1 MEKTP
6 LQDIYDSS
14 REELVRELH
23 ESLALDVTKGYRKMR
38 SVMRRY
44 AEQQTRFT
52 HLQHPTLFAKVN
64 YLLGQMEASRD
75 LRRRV
80 NEARVR
86 MGDPLPAPPLGESLS
101 NEEIRLIERHRLEDV
116 RALEEFIMGSS
127 ATPSAPTGH
136 LPLYGEACG
145 REEGEKHTGEP
156 DGLPIKGE
164 VAHSAGGGSG
174 AGGGNRLIVTAFTET
189 TITGRL
195 DDGEG
200 TLVTAVY
207 GPDNPWLYGRDW
219 SYLQKALR
227 VGAQINIIRCHQGEE
242 GVLLPELFIVEPD
255 ILIDITTVASC
266 IEDYSESPLV
276 HLMSRLHSDGA
287 SSAILL
293 GNLASQ
299 LLDETLRG
307 VKRPYTESAR
317 DFFRANPLLLAT
329 TPTDTSFHADAQQQA
344 DNIRQAVEKGLKS
357 HFANFSPAD
366 TVLEPTFFC
375 ETLGLQGRM
384 DMLQLDYRILVEQ
397 KSGKGGWPPNQDPQI
412 PVAQQKHYAQVLL
425 YMAILHYGFGIDNGQ
440 IAPFLL
446 YSKYSKGLLGMG
458 PAPTLLHTALRI
470 RNQLA
475 RCEQM
480 YAEEGYEIL
489 LRLRPEHLLKKGGG
503 GRLWE
508 IYKRPVVEHLL
519 SVVQKASPLEQA
531 YFLRYMRFVSTEH
544 MLGKV
549 GNMQKESSG
558 FAAKWHDTLDDK
570 LLAGNI
576 YADLHLVT
584 PASATEE
591 NVAEVVLEILTTD
604 NGQQTTDNRQ
614 QTTEN
619 GEQTTDNGQQTTE
632 NGEQITDNRQ
642 QTTENCQLS
651 SLNSQL
657 STVNSQLSTLN
668 SQLSTLNSQLSTLN
682 SQLPSNNFRPGDIV
696 VLYPY
701 APGTEPDIRRTPC
714 LRGSLAEIS
723 NRRLTVRLRAPQS
736 TARFFFASGEERVWA
751 IEHDFMESSSAGLF
765 RGLHAFLKAPKERRD
780 LVLSQRRP
788 EVDESLVLRGDYGA
802 FNELALRVRQARDL
816 FLIIGPPGT
825 GKTSFGLM
833 TTLREELLTPDANVL
848 LLSYTNRAVD
858 EACSKFLEAGL
869 DFIRLGN
876 GLSCAEACRPYL
888 LEERVAGLQ
897 NIAEIQELIGRTR
910 LFAATTAS
918 LCSHQ
923 ELFRLKRFTLA
934 IVDEA
939 SQILEPQI
947 LPLIAAQTPDV
958 EPAIRKFVLIGDHK
972 QLPAVVQQSEEQ
984 ARVESP
990 LLREIGLTD
999 CRGSLFE
1006 RLLRTYRDDPAVVY
1020 MLTAQGRMHP
1030 EVAAFPNAA
1039 FYEGKLHPVPLPHQQ
1054 AHSDG
1059 ARVEF
1064 IDAPLPEDSPSDKV
1078 NAVEADI
1085 VARLIMDNGWTD
1097 EVGVI
1102 VPYRNQIAAIR
1113 SLLPEEVARRVTID
1127 TVERF
1132 QGSQRRIIIYSFTV
1146 QQRYQLRFLTAHTF
1160 EEDGHLIDRKLN
1172 VAMTR
1177 AMDRLILVGHAPL
1190 LRQAPVFKELI
1201 EMASPRPL
1209 KVGIS
1214 VGRDKS

>member
-1 MEKTP
+1 MADTS
-6 LQDIYDSS
+6 LHDIYDSS
-14 REELVRELH
+14 REELVQELH
-23 ESLALDVTKGYRKMR
+23 ESLALDVEKGYRKMR
-38 SVMRRY
+38 SVLRRY

-64 YLLGQMEASRD
+64 YLLGQMGASKD

-80 NEARVR
+80 NEARTR
-86 MGDPLPAPPLGESLS
+86 SSLPAPPLGESL
-101 NEEIRLIERHRLEDV
+101 NTEETRLIERHRLEDV

-127 ATPSAPTGH
+127 TTPSTTPLTTPSAPTGH

-145 REEGEKHTGEP
+145 REEGEKHTGQP
-156 DGLPIKGE
+156 DVLPIKGE
-164 VAHSAGGGSG
+164 VAQRAGGGSRG
-174 AGGGNRLIVTAFTET
+174 GSEAGGGSRLIVTAFTSST
-189 TITGRL
+189 VTGRL
-195 DDGEG
+195 DDAEG

-207 GPDNPWLYGRDW
+207 GPENPWLYGHDW

-227 VGAQINIIRCHQGEE
+227 VGAQLNIVRCHQGEE

-276 HLMSRLHSDGA
+276 HLIGRLHSDGVT
-287 SSAILL
+287 SAILL
-293 GNLASQ
+293 GNLAGQ

-307 VKRPYTESAR
+307 VRRPYAESAR

-329 TPTDTSFHADAQQQA
+329 TPLETSFHSDAQQQA
-344 DNIRQAVEKGLKS
+344 DNIRQAVEKGLKE
-357 HFANFSPAD
+357 HFSTFSPAD

-397 KSGKGGWPPNQDPQI
+397 KSGKGGWPPNQDPQV

-425 YMAILHYGFGIDNGQ
+425 YMAILHYGLGMDNGQ

-446 YSKYSKGLLGMG
+446 YSKYGKGLLGMG
-458 PAPTLLHTALRI
+458 PAPALLHTALRL

-475 RCEQM
+475 RCEQI
-480 YAEEGYEIL
+480 YAEEGYDL
-489 LRLRPEHLLKKGGG
+489 LLHLRPEHLLKQGGG
-503 GRLWE
+503 GRLWDV
-508 IYKRPVVEHLL
+508 YKRPVVDHLL

-576 YADLHLVT
+576 YADLRLVP
-584 PASATEE
+584 PAAAEEE
-591 NVAEVVLEILTTD
+591 NVTEVVLEVRPSEAPLNPPLGGTCSASRTHAEALPQR
-604 NGQQTTDNRQ
+604 GS
-614 QTTEN
+614 
-619 GEQTTDNGQQTTE
+619 GEGA
-632 NGEQITDNRQ
+632 
-642 QTTENCQLS
+642 C
-651 SLNSQL
+651 
-657 STVNSQLSTLN
+657 
-668 SQLSTLNSQLSTLN
+668 
-682 SQLPSNNFRPGDIV
+682 NFRPGDIV

-723 NRRLTVRLRAPQS
+723 SRRLTVRLRAPQS

-751 IEHDFMESSSAGLF
+751 VEHDFMESSSASLF
-765 RGLHAFLKAPKERRD
+765 RGLHAFLEAPKERRD

-788 EVDESLVLRGDYGA
+788 EVDESLALRGDYGA

-833 TTLREELLTPDANVL
+833 TTLREELLSPDANVL

-858 EACSKFLEAGL
+858 EACSKFVEAGL
-869 DFIRLGN
+869 DFIRLGH

-888 LEERVAGLQ
+888 LEERVASLQ
-897 NIAEIQELIGRTR
+897 NTAEIQELIGRTR

-947 LPLIAAQTPDV
+947 LPLIAARTPDG

-984 ARVESP
+984 ARVDEP

-999 CRGSLFE
+999 CRGSFFE

-1054 AHSDG
+1054 ATADG
-1059 ARVEF
+1059 PRVEF
-1064 IDAPLPEDSPSDKV
+1064 IDAPLPENSPSDKV

-1113 SLLPEEVARRVTID
+1113 NLLPEEVADRITID

-1132 QGSQRRIIIYSFTV
+1132 QGSQRCVIIYSFTV
-1146 QQRYQLRFLTAHTF
+1146 QKRYQLRFLTAHTF

-1190 LRQAPVFKELI
+1190 LRQAPVFRDLI
-1201 EMASPRPL
+1201 EGLTPSEPQAAP
-1209 KVGIS
+1209 
-1214 VGRDKS
+1214 

>member
-1 MEKTP
+1 MADTSLHDK
-6 LQDIYDSS
+6 YDSS
-14 REELVRELH
+14 REELVQELH
-23 ESLALDVTKGYRKMR
+23 ESLALDVEKGYRKMR
-38 SVMRRY
+38 SVLRRY

-64 YLLGQMEASRD
+64 YLLGQMGASKD

-80 NEARVR
+80 NEARMR
-86 MGDPLPAPPLGESLS
+86 YPLPAPPLGESL
-101 NEEIRLIERHRLEDV
+101 NTEETRLIERHRLEDV

-127 ATPSAPTGH
+127 TTPLTTPSAPAGH

-156 DGLPIKGE
+156 DVLPIKGE
-164 VAHSAGGGSG
+164 VARSAGGGSRG
-174 AGGGNRLIVTAFTET
+174 GSEAGGGSRLIVTAFTPST
-189 TITGRL
+189 VTGRL
-195 DDGEG
+195 DDAEG

-207 GPDNPWLYGRDW
+207 GPENPWLYGRDW

-242 GVLLPELFIVEPD
+242 GTLLPELFIVEPD

-276 HLMSRLHSDGA
+276 HLMGRLHSDGVT
-287 SSAILL
+287 SAILL
-293 GNLASQ
+293 GNLAGQ

-307 VKRPYTESAR
+307 VRRPYAESAR

-329 TPTDTSFHADAQQQA
+329 TPMETSFHSDAQQQA
-344 DNIRQAVEKGLKS
+344 DNIRQAVEKGLKE
-357 HFANFSPAD
+357 HFSTFSPAD

-397 KSGKGGWPPNQDPQI
+397 KSGKGGWPPNHDPQI

-425 YMAILHYGFGIDNGQ
+425 YMAILHYGLGIDNGQ

-446 YSKYSKGLLGMG
+446 YSKYGKGLLGMG
-458 PAPTLLHTALRI
+458 PAPALLHTALRL

-475 RCEQM
+475 RCEQI
-480 YAEEGYEIL
+480 YAEEGYDLL
-489 LRLRPEHLLKKGGG
+489 LRLRPEHLLKQGGG

-508 IYKRPVVEHLL
+508 VYKRPVVDHLL
-519 SVVQKASPLEQA
+519 GVVQKASPLEQA

-576 YADLHLVT
+576 YADLCLVT
-584 PASATEE
+584 PASAEEE
-591 NVAEVVLEILTTD
+591 NVTEVTLEVRPSEAPLNPPLGGTCSASRTHAEALPQR
-604 NGQQTTDNRQ
+604 GS
-614 QTTEN
+614 
-619 GEQTTDNGQQTTE
+619 GEGA
-632 NGEQITDNRQ
+632 
-642 QTTENCQLS
+642 C
-651 SLNSQL
+651 
-657 STVNSQLSTLN
+657 
-668 SQLSTLNSQLSTLN
+668 
-682 SQLPSNNFRPGDIV
+682 NFRPGDIV

-723 NRRLTVRLRAPQS
+723 RNRLTVRLRAPQS

-751 IEHDFMESSSAGLF
+751 VEHDFMESSSASLF
-765 RGLHAFLKAPKERRD
+765 RGLHAFLEAPKERRG

-788 EVDESLVLRGDYGA
+788 EVDESLALRGDYGA

-833 TTLREELLTPDANVL
+833 TTLREELLSPDSNVL

-858 EACSKFLEAGL
+858 EACSKFVEAGL
-869 DFIRLGN
+869 DFIRLGH

-888 LEERVAGLQ
+888 LEERVANLQ
-897 NIAEIQELIGRTR
+897 NTAEIQALIGGTR

-947 LPLIAAQTPDV
+947 LPLIAARTPDG

-984 ARVESP
+984 ARVDEP

-999 CRGSLFE
+999 CRGSFFE

-1039 FYEGKLHPVPLPHQQ
+1039 FYAGKLHPVPLPHQQ
-1054 AHSDG
+1054 ATADG
-1059 ARVEF
+1059 PRVEF
-1064 IDAPLPEDSPSDKV
+1064 IDAPLPENSPSDKV
-1078 NAVEADI
+1078 NTIEAGI

-1113 SLLPEEVARRVTID
+1113 NLLPEDVADRITID

-1132 QGSQRRIIIYSFTV
+1132 QGSQRRVIIYSFTA

-1190 LRQAPVFKELI
+1190 LRQAPVFRDLI
-1201 EMASPRPL
+1201 EGLTPSEPQAAP
-1209 KVGIS
+1209 
-1214 VGRDKS
+1214 